1 MGHATN
7 RRNGDLKNA
16 SWFAGSAFDFGFP
29 HYFGHV
35 DNRLDTNHATVNQQ
49 KKERRK
55 KTMKSKCR
63 QGRKRHRFRHPKT
76 RSLTNDLRCW
86 WCGKTV
92 AQVKEERK
100 AKQ

>member
-1 MGHATN
+1 
-7 RRNGDLKNA
+7 
-16 SWFAGSAFDFGFP
+16 
-29 HYFGHV
+29 
-35 DNRLDTNHATVNQQ
+35 
-49 KKERRK
+49 
-55 KTMKSKCR
+55 MKSKCR